1 MKTIKEREKELDK
14 ILDMTVREFLDVIWE
29 IKENEHKEAF
39 KRILKRSIEKNEDLL
54 TELQKR

>member
-1 MKTIKEREKELDK
+1 MEREKELDK
-14 ILDMTVREFLDVIWE
+14 IHDMTVRGFLDVIWE
-29 IKENEHKEAF
+29 IKEKKHEEAF